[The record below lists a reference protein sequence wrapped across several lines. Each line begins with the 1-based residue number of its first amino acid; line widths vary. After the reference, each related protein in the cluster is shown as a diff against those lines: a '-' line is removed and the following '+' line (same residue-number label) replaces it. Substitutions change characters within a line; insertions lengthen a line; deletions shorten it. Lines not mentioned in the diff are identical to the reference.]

1 MSKLSDQ
8 GAILSVQQTTKNV
21 FKQGNE
27 YNIGNKAAISPIGN
41 APDSAGNTGDAA
53 DIKARASMLVKNK
66 FKDGNEYNLN
76 NA

>member
-8 GAILSVQQTTKNV
+8 GAILSVQMTAKNT

-41 APDSAGNTGDAA
+41 APDSAGNTGDKDDIAA
-53 DIKARASMLVKNK
+53 RNSMLVKNK
-66 FKDGNEYNLN
+66 YNSGNEYNLN